1 MANHTSM
8 SKFPNRNDQS
18 YGVVVDAIKSFLDF
32 APTRQLWKAV
42 GMGRIRGIK
51 MMLDL
56 GADPNLQDIDG
67 ESALHKAVRCRGN
80 AVWVIEKLLAP
91 FLLRGADID
100 LKDIEQRTALSIAES
115 ESKDDI
121 ARFLRSKG
129 ATREFWDMKK
139 IGNNH
144 PLDKIY
150 MDGPSQGSNIERRWD
165 LEVLDSTCE
174 NACRKSTLSITHFSQ
189 CVSGTLDRYRSKT
202 SVFDALY
209 DKEYSKGIIGN
220 TLTKYQEVNN
230 IGTKSA
236 SFTWYHLPANNVSQS
251 IPN

>member
-1 MANHTSM
+1 M
-8 SKFPNRNDQS
+8 SKFPSENDQS
-18 YGVVVDAIKSFLDF
+18 YRVVVDAIKGFLDF

-42 GMGRIRGIK
+42 GMGRIRSVQ

-56 GADPNLQDIDG
+56 GADPNLQDIEG
-67 ESALHKAVRCRGN
+67 ESALHKAVRCKGN
-80 AVWVIEKLLAP
+80 TVRVIETLLS
-91 FLLRGADID
+91 RGADID
-100 LKDIEQRTALSIAES
+100 LKDIEQKTALSIAES

-121 ARFLRSKG
+121 ARFLRRNG

-139 IGNNH
+139 IGNER

-150 MDGPSQGSNIERRWD
+150 MDGPSHSSNIERRWD
-165 LEVLDSTCE
+165 LEVLDSNCE
-174 NACRKSTLSITHFSQ
+174 DACRKSTLSITHFSQ
-189 CVSGTLDRYRSKT
+189 CASGTLDRYRSKT

-209 DKEYSKGIIGN
+209 DKDSSKEIIGN
-220 TLTKYQEVNN
+220 ALTKYQEVNN
-230 IGTKSA
+230 METKSA